1 MKKIAIVIR
10 ALPFNTIRNSEAL
23 RCAVGL
29 TIEEENQIQV
39 FFIDDGVWTAS
50 SLDSIAAKN
59 NDLDKHVETL
69 EMLGVELIVEQEA
82 LIKRD
87 IKVSKEG
94 IIAMHIEAVNQAI
107 READAVIAF

>member
-50 SLDSIAAKN
+50 SLDCNAAKN

-87 IKVSKEG
+87 IKVYREG
-94 IIAMHIEAVNQAI
+94 IIAMQ
-107 READAVIAF
+107 REAINQTIKEADVVIAF